1 MEELTMKKLL
11 LVAALSTLTACGS
24 EDVFGDAEEETQSSM
39 VSAVTFT
46 EMANAENSPVYDFD
60 ATYTEDGNEVAGE
73 ELIWNWSVNLPGEG
87 EVAKLHPE
95 EEPQYVF
102 TEAAT
107 YQVTVSVSDQ
117 SGKQLAQHSKNIV
130 IAAEDV
136 ATPVV
141 LPNPV
146 IDLISKNLRAVQL
159 DARNSTYSNGQISDF
174 EWIID
179 GKKFN
184 SQALSHE
191 FTQPGSHTVHLK
203 VTSAD
208 QLENSTTKVITV
220 ASEATLPI
228 AKFTYA
234 KTKLKVD
241 FDASQSDNHSS
252 GIASYEWD
260 FGSGTQSTGIET
272 STTYPTEG
280 PYDVT
285 LTVTTQEGL
294 SQSIT
299 ETINIYEEA
308 KYVTCDVLTT
318 SSIVYRK
325 TDEDQCFSTAPI
337 SNLASAEAWCS
348 AEIQKYIDG
357 LGWTRFKDTRLTWEV
372 RQQGNNEC

>member
-24 EDVFGDAEEETQSSM
+24 EDVFGDVEEESQSSA

-46 EMANAENSPVYDFD
+46 EMASEENSPVYDFD
-60 ATYTEDGNEVAGE
+60 ATYTENGSEVVGE
-73 ELIWNWSVNLPGEG
+73 ELIWYWSVNLPGEG
-87 EVAKLHPE
+87 EVASLYPE
-95 EEPQYVF
+95 EEPQYKF

-107 YQVTVSVSDQ
+107 YQITVSVSDK
-117 SGKQLAQHSKNIV
+117 SGKNLAQHSKNIV
-130 IAAEDV
+130 ITADDV
-136 ATPVV
+136 STPVV

-146 IDLISKNLRAVQL
+146 IELISKNLLAVRL
-159 DARNSTYSNGQISDF
+159 DAKNSTYSNGQISDF

-179 GKKFN
+179 GTTFN
-184 SQALSHE
+184 TPAPTHE
-191 FTQPGSHTVHLK
+191 FSQPGSHTIHLK
-203 VTSAD
+203 VTTDD
-208 QLENSTTKVITV
+208 QLENSTSKVIII
-220 ASEATLPI
+220 ASEPTLP
-228 AKFTYA
+228 ATKFTYT

-241 FDASQSDNHSS
+241 FDASKSDNHSS

-272 STTYPTEG
+272 STTYPAEG

-294 SQSIT
+294 SQSVT
-299 ETINIYEEA
+299 ETINLYEEA

-318 SSIVYRK
+318 SSTLYKK

-357 LGWTRFKDTRLTWEV
+357 LGWTRFKDTTLTWQV